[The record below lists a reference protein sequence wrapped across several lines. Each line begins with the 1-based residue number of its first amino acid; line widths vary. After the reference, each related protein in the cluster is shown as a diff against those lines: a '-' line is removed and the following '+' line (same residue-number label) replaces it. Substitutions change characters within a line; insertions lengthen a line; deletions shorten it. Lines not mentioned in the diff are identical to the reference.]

1 MTAEPQRTLAEPLLA
16 QLSSRFSG
24 EELDR
29 VRDAYEFAERSHEG
43 QWRKSGDLHIAHP
56 LAVAEAAAAA
66 RLDSTMVCACLLH
79 DVPEDTGCDPQNLRA
94 EFGDEIADLVDRLKA
109 FRYGAPVPDDN
120 QVITLKLLDRLHN
133 MRTIEHDHS
142 SIVCTCTPGWPIA

>member
-1 MTAEPQRTLAEPLLA
+1 MRDT
-16 QLSSRFSG
+16 G
-24 EELDR
+24 E
-29 VRDAYEFAERSHEG
+29 
-43 QWRKSGDLHIAHP
+43 KSGDLHIEHP

-109 FRYGAPVPDDN
+109 FRYGAPVPDDD